1 MGRGRKGQTE
11 QSQRKLKVLRRL
23 TQRKGATMD
32 YFYVPNVIKKICIS
46 QKKLLKLWNT
56 WIHNSLPIF
65 FYQTTTGTWRLRP
78 ETPLETEQMSN
89 MQIKWLFI
97 QAWRTKILHVE
108 SHILYLNHGLIFFLP
123 LSSLELHH
131 LLCPWL
137 LSAKQFKTKKRMRI
151 TQQRKRT
158 TCVTTPWP
166 VQNKYPAV
174 AIIDIASNW
183 CCLGCGE
190 WPPLIPDTASA
201 CAR

>member
-1 MGRGRKGQTE
+1 MWCLYKMRRERKGPTE
-11 QSQRKLKVLRRL
+11 QSQRKPKVPRTL

-97 QAWRTKILHVE
+97 QAWRTKIFHVE
-108 SHILYLNHGLIFFLP
+108 SHILYLNHGLIFFCLFHRLNYIICYVPDFFLP
-123 LSSLELHH
+123 SNS
-131 LLCPWL
+131 
-137 LSAKQFKTKKRMRI
+137 KQK
-151 TQQRKRT
+151 
-158 TCVTTPWP
+158 
-166 VQNKYPAV
+166 
-174 AIIDIASNW
+174 
-183 CCLGCGE
+183 
-190 WPPLIPDTASA
+190 SA
-201 CAR
+201 CVSRNRKKEPHV